1 MKKSELGQLLN
12 HALLNSYRHQL
23 VLTRLYRA
31 LAEREL
37 NASQQELLLLL
48 AQSSEESAQR
58 YAKRLQSLGVSPP
71 PDYDLW
77 SDRIWRFLL
86 VRCGISGV
94 MAWIR
99 WMENGDFHSY
109 MRFIEAIPPVI
120 SHSEL

>member
-94 MAWIR
+94 TAWIR
-99 WMENGDFHSY
+99 WMENGDFRSY
-109 MRFIEAIPPVI
+109 MRFIQAIPPAI
-120 SHSEL
+120 FH